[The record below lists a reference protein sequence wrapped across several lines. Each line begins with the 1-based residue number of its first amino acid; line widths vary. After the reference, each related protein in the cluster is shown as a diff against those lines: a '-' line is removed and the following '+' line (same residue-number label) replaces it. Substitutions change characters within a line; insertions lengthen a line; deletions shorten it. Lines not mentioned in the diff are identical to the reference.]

1 MQELQVQ
8 LLVLLLNILP
18 TRYSTPVPGEVT
30 GEVPGREQTTEFSED
45 RLYRMELL
53 ALLLGLL
60 ELLWLMVL
68 LETLVDDR
76 CLQTHN
82 KVLH

>member
-1 MQELQVQ
+1 MQ

-30 GEVPGREQTTEFSED
+30 GEVPGLVQREQTTESLED
-45 RLYRMELL
+45 KLYKMELL

-60 ELLWLMVL
+60 ELLWLIVL

-76 CLQTHN
+76 CMQMHN